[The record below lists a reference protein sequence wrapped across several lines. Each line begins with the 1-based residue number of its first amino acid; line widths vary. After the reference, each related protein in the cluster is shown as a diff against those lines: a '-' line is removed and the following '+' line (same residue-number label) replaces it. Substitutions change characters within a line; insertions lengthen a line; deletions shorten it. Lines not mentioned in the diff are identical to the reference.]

1 MSIRLLNYFQLIF
14 LLLFFSWAW
23 QGQAQEFELPYMSS
37 SPIYQGEKGLV
48 ELPEIMPE
56 VKTMRVLVFP
66 HTLKRDGRHGIP
78 DDPKTVTFLS
88 SEAMTLTGTSGLTV
102 STTKFTLTVQKNEFV
117 IESGNGDLAVEPGE
131 LTVSG
136 TAPIQVERIVNPDK
150 THTYLGSFEIKKDT
164 AGDIQV
170 INLVD
175 IETYLRGVVPS
186 ESIATWPIEALK
198 AQAVAART
206 YALYHFTT
214 APSSRPYH
222 VDDTARFQVYTGLDH
237 VEASTDRAVSE
248 TDSEVMMYNGKLII
262 AYFHA
267 YSGGRTD
274 SAENIFKQNDAP
286 YCAGNKEVFTR
297 DELRAELPASAHWIV
312 EWTTDLWTPEFLI
325 DKLKS
330 SSRTGGKFSTFT
342 ADGGLDFKVL
352 DWNFDFGSIK
362 TIQAVQDT
370 KAVSLDF
377 TDLRGSIGWS
387 EFPAYHF
394 RLQKEDDGFKFVGN
408 GWGHHVGMSQWGAM
422 MMAKHHGATHS
433 VILNHYYSGIDITK
447 I

>member
-1 MSIRLLNYFQLIF
+1 MSQ
-14 LLLFFSWAW
+14 
-23 QGQAQEFELPYMSS
+23 
-37 SPIYQGEKGLV
+37 SPVYQGEKGLV
-48 ELPEIMPE
+48 ELPEQMPE

-66 HTLKRDGRHGIP
+66 HTLKRDGRHGTP
-78 DDPKTVTFLS
+78 DDPKTVTFFS
-88 SEAMTLTGTSGLTV
+88 DQAMTLTGESGLVMNPLRFTV
-102 STTKFTLTVQKNEFV
+102 TVQNSEFV
-117 IESGNGDLAVEPGE
+117 IETATGELAVEPGE
-131 LTVSG
+131 LTLSG
-136 TAPIQVERIVNPDK
+136 SAPIQVERIVNPDK
-150 THTYLGSFEIKKDT
+150 THSYLGTFEIKKNDT
-164 AGDIQV
+164 DIQV

-186 ESIATWPIEALK
+186 ESIATWPIESLK

-237 VEASTDRAVSE
+237 IKPSTDQAVSE
-248 TDSEVMMYNGKLII
+248 TDSEVMMYQGKLII

-274 SAENIFKQNDAP
+274 SAKNIFKQNDAP
-286 YCAGNKEVFTR
+286 YCAGNAEVFTR

-312 EWTTDLWTPEFLI
+312 EWTTDLWNSEFLV
-325 DKLKS
+325 DKLKNS
-330 SSRTGGKFSTFT
+330 DTTRGRFSTFT
-342 ADGGLDFKVL
+342 LDGGLDLKVL

-362 TIQAVQDT
+362 TIQAVQDK

-377 TDLRGSIGWS
+377 TEIRRAIGWS

-433 VILNHYYSGIDITK
+433 VILKHYYSGIDITK

>member
-1 MSIRLLNYFQLIF
+1 MSIRLSNYFQLIF
-14 LLLFFSWAW
+14 ILLFFSWAW
-23 QGQAQEFELPYMSS
+23 QVQADDFELPYMSS
-37 SPIYQGEKGLV
+37 SPVYQGEKGLV
-48 ELPEIMPE
+48 ELPENLRT

-66 HTLKRDGRHGIP
+66 HTLKRDGRHGTP
-78 DDPKTVTFLS
+78 DDPKTVTF
-88 SEAMTLTGTSGLTV
+88 V
-102 STTKFTLTVQKNEFV
+102 STQPMSLVGDSGISLNPSEFTLTVQKNEFV
-117 IESGNGDLAVEPGE
+117 IETAAGEMAVEPGE
-131 LTVSG
+131 LKLTG
-136 TAPIQVERIVNPDK
+136 AAPIQVERIVNMDK
-150 THTYLGSFEIKKDT
+150 THTYLGTFEIKKKT
-164 AGDIQV
+164 NGDIQV

-186 ESIATWPIEALK
+186 ESISTWPIESLK

-206 YALYHFTT
+206 YALYHYTT

-237 VEASTDRAVSE
+237 VKPSTDQAVAE
-248 TDSEVMMYNGKLII
+248 TDSEVMMYNNKLII

-274 SAENIFKQNDAP
+274 SAKNIFKQNDAP

-297 DELRAELPASAHWIV
+297 DELRANLPASAHWIV
-312 EWTTDLWTPEFLI
+312 EWTTDLWSPEFLI
-325 DKLKS
+325 EKFKA

-342 ADGGLDFKVL
+342 NTGGLDFKVL

-362 TIQAVQDT
+362 TIQAVQDK

-377 TDLRGSIGWS
+377 TDLRSAIGWS

-394 RLQKEDDGFKFVGN
+394 RLQKENDGFKFIGN

-422 MMAKHHGATHS
+422 MMAKHHGASHAD
-433 VILNHYYSGIDITK
+433 ILHHYYSGIEIVK
-447 I
+447 N